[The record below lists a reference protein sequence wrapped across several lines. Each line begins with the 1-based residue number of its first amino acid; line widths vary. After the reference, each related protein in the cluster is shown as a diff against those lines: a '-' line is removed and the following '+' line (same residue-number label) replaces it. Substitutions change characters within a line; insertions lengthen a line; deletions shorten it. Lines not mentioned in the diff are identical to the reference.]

1 MRQILLQIITLAFF
15 LLLASCASIKH
26 KNITYLDSSA
36 SLVLDAQEKVPTLSV
51 FEPRQSKAKKP
62 VVIFVHGGNWN
73 SGNKEIYSF
82 IGRNFAKKK
91 VVTVIPGYTLSPIA
105 SYDVMAKEIAQAVI
119 WTQKNITTYGGDP
132 EEIYVMG
139 HSAGGH
145 LVALV
150 ATNPTYIKNPSQII
164 SGVILDDAA
173 GLDMYSYLQDYPPTA
188 SNNYDRTWTK
198 DPAKWKEASP
208 IYYLDKE
215 TPPFKIYVGLK
226 TYSSIAKYNEIFL
239 KELHKYQPAV
249 RPTYLDKKHVPMVT
263 QFFWPWTDRYNEIIN
278 FIKSIN

>member
-36 SLVLDAQEKVPTLSV
+36 SLVLDAQEKVPTLNV